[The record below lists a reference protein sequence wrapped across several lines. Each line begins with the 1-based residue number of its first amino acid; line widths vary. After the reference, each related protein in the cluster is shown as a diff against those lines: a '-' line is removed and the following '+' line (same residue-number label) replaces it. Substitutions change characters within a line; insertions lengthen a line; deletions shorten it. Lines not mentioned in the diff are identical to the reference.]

1 MSNKYTQKK
10 LGFMPILKRGH
21 MEIKDRLKELRT
33 TLGITQVK
41 FAERIAISTSYISE
55 VESGIKEINERVLR
69 LIIAEFNANEK
80 WIRTGEGSMFNEDVS
95 AFVSEAIGIFKSL
108 DQQFQES
115 TLQMLE
121 VMSALNMKI
130 RKEDSPNFA
139 N

>member
-1 MSNKYTQKK
+1 
-10 LGFMPILKRGH
+10 

-69 LIIAEFNANEK
+69 LIIAEFNVNEK
-80 WIRTGEGSMFNEDVS
+80 WMRTGEAPMFNEDVS
-95 AFVSEAIGIFKSL
+95 AFVSEAIRIFKSL

-130 RKEDSPNFA
+130 KQEKSPNPA

>member
-1 MSNKYTQKK
+1 VQGKNVYMHNVKK
-10 LGFMPILKRGH
+10 SGFIPALKRGY
-21 MEIKDRLKELRT
+21 MDIKDRLKELRT

-55 VESGIKEINERVLR
+55 VEGGIKEINERVLR
-69 LIIAEFNANEK
+69 LIIAEFNVNEQ
-80 WIRTGEGSMFNEDVS
+80 WIRSGNGTMFNEDAN

-121 VMSALNMKI
+121 VMSALNGKI
-130 RKEDSPNFA
+130 RFGDMQ
-139 N
+139 

>member
-1 MSNKYTQKK
+1 MQKK
-10 LGFMPILKRGH
+10 LGFAPILKRGY

-80 WIRTGEGSMFNEDVS
+80 WIRTGTGSMFNEDVG

-108 DQQFQES
+108 DHQFQES

-121 VMSALNMKI
+121 VMSALNVKI
-130 RKEDSPNFA
+130 RQDETSKSA